1 MYRSDHSKK
10 RKIYYLPGVH
20 DAFYVDNRYKKV
32 PPGGFKSPKLK
43 SLKFLG
49 CSDPSL
55 AGDIALTNSMTTMIA
70 SGVHFAKDLVGMFQK

>member
-1 MYRSDHSKK
+1 MRSVNHSNKTIK
-10 RKIYYLPGVH
+10 YYLPGVH

-49 CSDPSL
+49 CGDAAL
-55 AGDIALTNSMTTMIA
+55 ASDIALTNSMTTMIA
-70 SGVHFAKDLVGMFQK
+70 SGVQFAKDLVGMNQK